1 MSARAIGIL
10 AGGGRLP
17 AMIADS
23 VIAHGG
29 SVHIVGVSGEADS
42 SIERFPHTWV
52 NWAQIG
58 KMLSVLRD
66 QGGGQVVIAGGV
78 TRPDLT
84 KLRPDLGFF
93 RVLPQLLAMLA
104 GGDDSVL
111 SRVVKVFEQHGVTVR
126 GAHEVAPD
134 LLAGSGT
141 LGQVA
146 LSEEGRRDAAI
157 GSAVRRAL
165 AALDA
170 GQAVAVAGGQVLA
183 IEGAEGTDAMLRRT
197 AALAGRGAAMRS
209 GVLTKGPKPGQEM
222 RVDMP
227 AIGPRTIE
235 GAVAAGLA
243 GVAVET
249 GAVLLL
255 DRDEAIKAADDAG
268 CALVGLVAEP
278 APGTQVEEQ
287 LPREAQCVGRLQ
299 PSRRDCIDIGKGV
312 QATLRLAPLGTGASV
327 VISRAYVLGIEA
339 QEGVGA
345 LLQRVGRLRQWGIG
359 TRRRVGV
366 LVRRAE
372 PMESEAD
379 AQTVLR
385 DAAAQGLAGVA
396 IVGAR
401 ADTAAY
407 QPCAP
412 VADALGIFLVVSE
425 HSARGT
431 AHDN

>member
-17 AMIADS
+17 GMIAES

-58 KMLSVLRD
+58 KMLSVLRE

-78 TRPDLT
+78 TRPDLA

-93 RVLPQLLAMLA
+93 RVLPQLVAMLA

-111 SRVVKVFEQHGVTVR
+111 SRVVRVFEHYGITVR

-134 LLAGSGT
+134 LLAASGT
-141 LGQVA
+141 LGQVV
-146 LSEEGRRDAAI
+146 LSEEGRKDAAI

-183 IEGAEGTDAMLRRT
+183 IEGAEGTDAMLGRIAT
-197 AALAGRGAAMRS
+197 LAGRGPDMRS
-209 GVLTKGPKPGQEM
+209 GVLAKGPKPGQEM

-227 AIGPRTIE
+227 AIGARTIE
-235 GAVAAGLA
+235 GVVAAGLA
-243 GVAVET
+243 GVAVEA

-255 DRDEAIKAADDAG
+255 EREDAIRAADAAG
-268 CALVGLVAEP
+268 CALVGLAPEANAGATAAERTP
-278 APGTQVEEQ
+278 S
-287 LPREAQCVGRLQ
+287 EAQCVGRLQ
-299 PSRRDCIDIGKGV
+299 PSQRDLIDIAKGQ
-312 QATLRLAPLGTGASV
+312 QATLRLAPFGTGTSV
-327 VISRAYVLGIEA
+327 VVARAYLLGIEA
-339 QEGVGA
+339 QEGVAA
-345 LLQRVGRLRQWGIG
+345 LLERVGRLRQWGLG
-359 TRRRVGV
+359 RKRRVGV
-366 LVRRAE
+366 LVRRAGALE
-372 PMESEAD
+372 VESTAK
-379 AQTVLR
+379 TVLR

-396 IVGAR
+396 IIGGR
-401 ADTAAY
+401 ADVEGY
-407 QPCAP
+407 QACAP

-425 HSARGT
+425 HSVRGA
-431 AHDN
+431 AHGI